1 MPKRAKPNSQ
11 AKRAAL
17 ALAAQVVI
25 LEQRLAVLEARVRS
39 LSEKAIRG
47 ASQAVVRQ
55 RREARR
61 VRSWPRCPGC
71 LLELPPG
78 RRVDSCVW
86 CGFRFD
92 AVPVLAAR

>member
-1 MPKRAKPNSQ
+1 MPRRPKTNSQ
-11 AKRAAL
+11 AKAQAVK
-17 ALAAQVVI
+17 LAAQVAV
-25 LEQRLAVLEARVRS
+25 LEQRVALLEARVRN
-39 LSEKAIRG
+39 LSAQAIRG
-47 ASQAVVRQ
+47 ASQAAVRQ